1 MPTEIEF
8 DFIKSNLFRVI
19 RSDGIIGGLTP
30 VGAIMIGMYSE
41 RQPFPTK
48 MVHTVEAGRLGP
60 EQMDKREARK
70 AIVREIEVAA
80 IMDIA
85 QAIVLRKWLDEKI
98 EQYQQLIGP
107 LPTIPVSA
115 KVNIGSIKGNGK
127 EGKR

>member
-1 MPTEIEF
+1 
-8 DFIKSNLFRVI
+8 
-19 RSDGIIGGLTP
+19 
-30 VGAIMIGMYSE
+30 MIGMYSE